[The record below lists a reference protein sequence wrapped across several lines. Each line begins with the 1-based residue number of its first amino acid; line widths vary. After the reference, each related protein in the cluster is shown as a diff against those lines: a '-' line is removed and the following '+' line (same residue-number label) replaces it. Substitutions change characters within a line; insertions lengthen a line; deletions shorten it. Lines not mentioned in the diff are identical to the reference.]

1 MFTLAAITSR
11 INTQLIKP
19 MTPDGLTGKRIE
31 HRHTEDENGVLE
43 DYTENSYQLRS
54 TVLGGALICNIDQ
67 SGNRGIGHVYVGG
80 ELLADYQYL
89 APYTI
94 TTIQHRNPTTGQW
107 VANAVRAE
115 PDPLGAESGYSNP
128 YTYSLSYADMIAGE
142 GLYYMRGNAMD
153 IRGGCALDGL
163 PVPCSLVN
171 EAIMSETSSVALE
184 YQLFDGTSLP
194 EQGSIR
200 HFGAGLVLY
209 DHPFLELD
217 NEPGDVPYRVGWR
230 TGVSYAHPANSG
242 RLDLPWEVRELYKN
256 PKSGKA
262 LTKCINEVF
271 GKDANRLP
279 YQQLHNAPRVFTYM
293 TGAELAAR
301 RGIKGQDR
309 GQTDPKDLLVHPPNG
324 AVYIAKDATTIPT
337 EIPLSATQIIQM
349 TYVHELGVKL
359 AFQLTDG
366 KSDEDWGDPNLKS
379 LKNPSVGVD
388 HDTGNKLEYCFYREM
403 QKP

>member
-1 MFTLAAITSR
+1 M
-11 INTQLIKP
+11 
-19 MTPDGLTGKRIE
+19 
-31 HRHTEDENGVLE
+31 
-43 DYTENSYQLRS
+43 
-54 TVLGGALICNIDQ
+54 
-67 SGNRGIGHVYVGG
+67 
-80 ELLADYQYL
+80 
-89 APYTI
+89 
-94 TTIQHRNPTTGQW
+94 
-107 VANAVRAE
+107 
-115 PDPLGAESGYSNP
+115 
-128 YTYSLSYADMIAGE
+128 
-142 GLYYMRGNAMD
+142 
-153 IRGGCALDGL
+153 
-163 PVPCSLVN
+163 
-171 EAIMSETSSVALE
+171 
-184 YQLFDGTSLP
+184 
-194 EQGSIR
+194 
-200 HFGAGLVLY
+200 
-209 DHPFLELD
+209 
-217 NEPGDVPYRVGWR
+217 
-230 TGVSYAHPANSG
+230 
-242 RLDLPWEVRELYKN
+242 PWEVRELYKN